1 MQIPHFSKDVKLAAI
16 VRALK
21 EKITPEKVEDTIR
34 RESRRTGFG
43 AVDTCA
49 LRFGIVVDRNHEP
62 DILADA
68 AFSVKD
74 DGV

>member
-1 MQIPHFSKDVKLAAI
+1 MEVPHFSKDVKLAAI

-34 RESRRTGFG
+34 RESRRTSFG
-43 AVDTCA
+43 AVGTCA
-49 LRFGIVVDRNHEP
+49 LRFGITVDGNHAP
-62 DILADA
+62 DILAYA